1 MDITKEV
8 EKVFDDYMK
17 ERNYIP
23 NYAKVLSE
31 EAPEFLV
38 KWFDTRRAFM
48 LKEGALPTKFKELL
62 LVNGAATRMVENSV
76 NMHTK
81 TALLAGATK
90 QELVETALC
99 AWLTGGMPS
108 LSLCMNALEKALKDA
123 K

>member
-1 MDITKEV
+1 MDLKKEV

-38 KWFDTRRAFM
+38 KWFDTRRSFM
-48 LKEGALPTKFKELL
+48 GPGVLPGKFKELL
-62 LVNGAATRMVENSV
+62 LVAGAAARMVENSV

-81 TALLAGATK
+81 TAILAGATK

-99 AWLTGGMPS
+99 AWLVGGMPS
-108 LSLCMNALEKALKDA
+108 LSLCMNAIEKATKDA
-123 K
+123 A